1 MPIKFILL
9 VGDVDKEVN
18 RSGFAAFGPFDT
30 EADAANFFATLVG
43 RLSTPAEIREFPE
56 DSHIITPIYN
66 PGAPQPEHFSFKE

>member
-1 MPIKFILL
+1 MPKFILL

-30 EADAANFFATLVG
+30 EADAANFFAMLIG

-56 DSHIITPIYN
+56 DFHLITPIYN
-66 PGAPQPEHFSFKE
+66 PGSRPPEHFLFKE